1 MKMRIFEM
9 IRERK
14 ARMRENEKAQRR
26 AALAA
31 RFAVEEKDGF
41 IYITFDGVALS
52 RFMNDSVGKVTALL
66 DDTRKCAAE
75 FAGLAEKEECL

>member
-1 MKMRIFEM
+1 MNILER

-31 RFAVEEKDGF
+31 RFAVEEKDGW
-41 IYITFDGVALS
+41 IYITFDGVALA
-52 RFMNDSVGKVTALL
+52 RFMNENVGDVTALL
-66 DDTRKCAAE
+66 DYTRRCAMKY
-75 FAGLAEKEECL
+75 AGLIEEKYI

>member
-1 MKMRIFEM
+1 MNILER
-9 IRERK
+9 IREWK

-41 IYITFDGVALS
+41 IYITFDGVALY

-75 FAGLAEKEECL
+75 FAGFAEEEKYI

>member
-1 MKMRIFEM
+1 MNILEK

-31 RFAVEEKDGF
+31 RLAVEEKDGW
-41 IYITFDGVALS
+41 IYITFDGVALA
-52 RFMNDSVGKVTALL
+52 RFMNENVGDVTALL
-66 DDTRKCAAE
+66 DYTRRCAME
-75 FAGLAEKEECL
+75 HAGLIEEKYI

>member
-1 MKMRIFEM
+1 MNILER

-75 FAGLAEKEECL
+75 FAGLAEEEEGL

>member
-1 MKMRIFEM
+1 MNILEK

-31 RFAVEEKDGF
+31 RLAVEEKDGW
-41 IYITFDGVALS
+41 IYITFDGVALF
-52 RFMNDSVGKVTALL
+52 RFMNESVGKVTDFLNYI
-66 DDTRKCAAE
+66 RRCAME
-75 FAGLAEKEECL
+75 HAGLTEEEDRV

>member
-1 MKMRIFEM
+1 MNILER

-14 ARMRENEKAQRR
+14 ARMRENEKAQGR

-75 FAGLAEKEECL
+75 FAGLEKEEGL

>member
-1 MKMRIFEM
+1 
-9 IRERK
+9 
-14 ARMRENEKAQRR
+14 MRENEKAQRR

-41 IYITFDGVALS
+41 IYITFDGVALY

-75 FAGLAEKEECL
+75 FAGLAEEEEYI